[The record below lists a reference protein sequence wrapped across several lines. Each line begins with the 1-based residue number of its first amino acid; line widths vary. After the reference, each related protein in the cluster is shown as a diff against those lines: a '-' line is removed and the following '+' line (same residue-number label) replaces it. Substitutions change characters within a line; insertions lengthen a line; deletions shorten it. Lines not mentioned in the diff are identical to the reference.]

1 MKLVPEFSPEHVA
14 ANSSPEDSIFYDFLN
29 LFNKDNEWENLYL
42 DDGTIKIA
50 YQYKTIP
57 TAGIV
62 IEF

>member
-1 MKLVPEFSPEHVA
+1 MV
-14 ANSSPEDSIFYDFLN
+14 IFYDFLN